1 MAQTDREAE
10 IMELSEQWG
19 MPATRRCVLH
29 VDQATYDWWTK
40 VKPRRRSEVV
50 LLIRRPNGSF
60 ILHTKDFYPAGTAR
74 VPSGGVKQG
83 EPLLD
88 AAYREA
94 TEETGL
100 QVVVE
105 RFLAVI
111 LFEFYSNKHVIHFRS
126 YLFLLRETG
135 GELKVNDADERISG
149 FGEVSLQEL
158 DTVAERLEQLPPEWH
173 DWGRFRSY
181 PHRLA
186 LELLAESARR
196 PGPCVGRP

>member
-1 MAQTDREAE
+1 MAQTNRGAE
-10 IMELSEQWG
+10 ITELGERFG
-19 MPATRRCVLH
+19 MPAARRCVLH
-29 VDQATYDWWTK
+29 VDQATYDWWTM

-50 LLIRRPNGSF
+50 LLVRRPSGQF
-60 ILHTKDFYPAGTAR
+60 VLHTKDFYPQGTAR
-74 VPSGGVKQG
+74 MPSGGVKRR
-83 EPLLD
+83 ESLLD

-100 QVVVE
+100 QVLVD

-111 LFEFYSNKHVIHFRS
+111 DFEFHWNKQVIPFSS

-135 GELKVNDADERISG
+135 GELKVNDPCERISG
-149 FGEVSLQEL
+149 FSEVSLPEL
-158 DTVAERLEQLPPEWH
+158 ESVAERLEQLPPEWH

-186 LELLAESARR
+186 SELLAEPA
-196 PGPCVGRP
+196 